1 MPVGALHGESPSG
14 MGLVSESEIQ
24 SQALP
29 DSIPNTREITGF
41 QPESCKTVRCK
52 SEMVLIIF
60 LVVLSVFLVS
70 CANETLNVE
79 LVCSSLQMVI

>member
-1 MPVGALHGESPSG
+1 MPVGALHGESRSG

-41 QPESCKTVRCK
+41 QTESCKTVRCK
-52 SEMVLIIF
+52 SEMVLTIF

-70 CANETLNVE
+70 CANETLNAE

>member
-1 MPVGALHGESPSG
+1 MPVGALHEESPSG

-52 SEMVLIIF
+52 SETVLII
-60 LVVLSVFLVS
+60 FLVS